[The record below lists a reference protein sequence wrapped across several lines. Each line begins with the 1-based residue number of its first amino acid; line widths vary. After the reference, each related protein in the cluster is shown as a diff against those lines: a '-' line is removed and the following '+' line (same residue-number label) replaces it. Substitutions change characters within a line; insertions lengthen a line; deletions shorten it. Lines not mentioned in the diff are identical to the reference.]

1 MEKVMPSSSIS
12 LIKLNKAYM
21 MEDGTSKRRDKQKR
35 KDYRHEFSQ
44 EIEI

>member
-12 LIKLNKAYM
+12 LIKNKAYM
-21 MEDGTSKRRDKQKR
+21 MEDGTSKRRGKQKR